1 MKINLKRLLSLAM
14 AILML
19 TFVLA
24 ACANNSDSGDGGKP
38 GSGDD
43 KVATDVKD
51 DAAEGDTINLWAFTN
66 ELPLAFDKY
75 KEYYKTKNGKDFPY
89 NVNVTQISD
98 QDNQFIN
105 AIDPAF
111 AGGDNVPDLY
121 IAESAFVLKYTQG
134 DFAKYAATYKSLGI
148 DVEKEIK
155 DAGIAPYTVE
165 IGRRS
170 SDGEVVGLGY
180 QTNPIALIYRRS
192 IAKDVWG
199 TDDPAEVE
207 KKVGPGIDKFFA
219 AGEELKAK
227 GYSLLSGSGDLWNAY
242 KTIGTVE
249 HGWVVD
255 DKLDIPATFDKFFD
269 YAKELKDKDLT
280 NNSTQWGDA
289 WFADMKDAGTR
300 KVFAFMGPAWLI
312 NYTLGANSPDT
323 SGDWALAAPPFPSW
337 WGGSWTIVNKDTKFK
352 KSLGEF
358 IQWMTLDTSEQGFLY
373 GWANGLYNEDG
384 TKDYVSSSVVV
395 DKSNGESAY
404 LGGQDL
410 LKAYVPLADKVAIKI
425 ANLGQYDGTIQGLFQ
440 EAFTAYANGEKD
452 KASAVSEFKENVK
465 AQLDIDAVD
474 AE

>member
-1 MKINLKRLLSLAM
+1 MKTNLKRLLSLAS
-14 AILML
+14 ALLMIA
-19 TFVLA
+19 FVLT
-24 ACANNSDSGDGGKP
+24 ACAKTDDSGSGGSGDGG
-38 GSGDD
+38 GNVDTS
-43 KVATDVKD
+43 VKD
-51 DAAEGDTINLWAFTN
+51 TAAEGDTINLWAFTN

-148 DVEKEIK
+148 DVEKAIK
-155 DAGIAPYTVE
+155 DSGIAPYTVE
-165 IGRRS
+165 IGRRA

-207 KKVGPGIDKFFA
+207 KKLGPGIDKFIT
-219 AGEELKAK
+219 AGEELKGK
-227 GYSLLSGSGDLWNAY
+227 GYSLLSGPGDLWNAY

-255 DKLDIPATFDKFFD
+255 GKLDIPATFDKFFD
-269 YAKELKDKDLT
+269 YAKELKDKDIT
-280 NNSTQWGDA
+280 NNSGQWSDG
-289 WFADMKDAGTR
+289 WFADMKDAGSR
-300 KVFAFMGPAWLI
+300 KVLAFMGPAWLI

-323 SGDWALAAPPFPSW
+323 SGDWAICAPPFPAW
-337 WGGSWTIVNKDTKFK
+337 WGGSWTLVNADTKFK

-358 IQWMTLDTSEQGFLY
+358 INWMTLDTSEEGFLY
-373 GWANGLYNEDG
+373 GWANGLFNDAG

-395 DKSNGESAY
+395 GKSNGESAF

-425 ANLGQYDGTIQGLFQ
+425 GNLGQYDGTIQGLFQ

-452 KASAVSEFKENVK
+452 KDTAVSDFKANVK
-465 AQLDIDAVD
+465 SQLDIDAK
-474 AE
+474 